1 MLIKVLG
8 VRRSAIGVKT
18 SLRVW
23 SPSFINP
30 VACTASLLPP
40 GAVFSLVSV
49 SVARLFLRGGVAG
62 PTSNP
67 PLFPGLGPAGD
78 SQRAFSRQSVCV
90 YTPYIPVGALNTI
103 LST

>member
-23 SPSFINP
+23 SPSFISP

-62 PTSNP
+62 PTPNP
-67 PLFPGLGPAGD
+67 PLFSGLGTG
-78 SQRAFSRQSVCV
+78 RRFSKSIFHSEFKIDYGQD
-90 YTPYIPVGALNTI
+90 TLKQGMGQHI
-103 LST
+103 